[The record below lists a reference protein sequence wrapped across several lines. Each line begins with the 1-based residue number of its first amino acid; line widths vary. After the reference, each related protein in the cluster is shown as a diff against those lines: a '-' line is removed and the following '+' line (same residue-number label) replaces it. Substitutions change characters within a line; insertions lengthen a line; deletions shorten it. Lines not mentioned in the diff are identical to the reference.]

1 MGDSLFRPLPGDWP
15 GPLREGGEA
24 IVSIHRLERRWAY
37 IAVLLLA
44 IMMGLIL
51 YTAAVLRIHPPSNLE
66 TIDSTRL
73 HLTPEFA
80 EDNLGVRREKDGT
93 VVARIVM
100 ARYMV
105 HPQEITLPAGEPI
118 VVRVASADVLHGLNV
133 AGTNIGTQV
142 VPGYVAQVH
151 TRIDFDAVA
160 RIGIHNADGSVTVPL
175 FCDEYCGLGH
185 QSMWGR
191 VRVTRK

>member
-1 MGDSLFRPLPGDWP
+1 MH
-15 GPLREGGEA
+15 
-24 IVSIHRLERRWAY
+24 IHPSEKRWFLT
-37 IAVLLLA
+37 AVLLVAVMIALVV
-44 IMMGLIL
+44 
-51 YTAAVLRIHPPSNLE
+51 YTAVVLGVHPPSHVE

-93 VVARIVM
+93 VVARVVM

-105 HPQEITLPAGEPI
+105 HPQEITLPAGTPI
-118 VVRVASADVLHGLNV
+118 VLRAASADVLHGLHV

-142 VPGYVAQVH
+142 VPGYVSEVR
-151 TRIDFDAVA
+151 TTINFDSVA
-160 RIGIHNADGSVTVPL
+160 KIGAANPDGSVTVPL
-175 FCDEYCGLGH
+175 FCNEYCGLGH

-191 VRVTRK
+191 VTVTRR